1 MSRQFLCA
9 YTVCNVIIKIMK
21 KNKGHRACLCGTAA
35 DIAHSCV
42 LRLDSATNSVGFD
55 FKEKYSSHLCETWQT
70 GSLPRLHPFDRFF
83 YCYSESRDSHLP
95 CNGQN
100 VSLKMGN
107 T

>member
-1 MSRQFLCA
+1 MSS
-9 YTVCNVIIKIMK
+9 VIIKIPVMK
-21 KNKGHRACLCGTAA
+21 KIRVTVLVA
-35 DIAHSCV
+35 DSAHSCV

-55 FKEKYSSHLCETWQT
+55 FKEKYSSHLCETWKV
-70 GSLPRLHPFDRFF
+70 GSLPRLHSFDKFF
-83 YCYSESRDSHLP
+83 YCYSKSRDSHLP